1 MGNRAVSDTG
11 PFIHLTE
18 IEIINYLNIFS
29 NIFITE
35 EVAGELKKHKISVPK
50 TVKVKQLSSYAKD
63 NSILFINQQNLDLG
77 EASAIALAL
86 QEKADYFLTDDLD
99 ARRVAEEYFIEVHG
113 SVGIIMRALKDKIIS
128 KKTAIKKII
137 ELYDKSSLFIT
148 RDIVN
153 IAIKSIE
160 DF

>member
-1 MGNRAVSDTG
+1 M
-11 PFIHLTE
+11 
-18 IEIINYLNIFS
+18 
-29 NIFITE
+29 
-35 EVAGELKKHKISVPK
+35 PK